1 MRRAGFNAILEL
13 HTGEAP
19 DREVMA
25 LRLLIVDDNG
35 HFLEAARNLLE
46 REGARVVGVASTSSE
61 ALRLASE
68 LRPDVILLDVDLG
81 EESGFDVARRF
92 AAGNHAPVVLIS
104 AYPEAEFADL
114 VQASSAVGF
123 LSKSD
128 LSLPAVS
135 DLLRQHSDRRSGSQ
149 LQNGDHVCAFYFGTK
164 ERDNILLP
172 YLREGLRQG
181 QKCIGVVDAL
191 EPTEVVVNLGVG
203 AEEAIR
209 SRQLELLHS
218 REAYLRTRRFDTR
231 EMIDFFDGA
240 VGPAM
245 RSGQYDCARVVGE
258 MTWSL
263 QDVPG
268 VDDLVDYESEVN
280 DFVPRYAQVV
290 LCMYDLE
297 RFGGGLV
304 SGLLRTHPKI
314 LLGGLVIE
322 NPHYLSPDEFRAT
335 RA

>member
-1 MRRAGFNAILEL
+1 
-13 HTGEAP
+13 
-19 DREVMA
+19 MA

-35 HFLEAARNLLE
+35 HFLDAARHLLE

-61 ALRLASE
+61 ALRLAGE
-68 LRPDVILLDVDLG
+68 LRPDVILLDVDLC
-81 EESGFDVARRF
+81 EESGFEVARRF

-114 VQASSAVGF
+114 VQASPAVGF
-123 LSKSD
+123 VSKSD
-128 LSLPAVS
+128 LSMQAVS
-135 DLLRQHSDRRSGSQ
+135 DLLRTRGGAISGLQ
-149 LQNGDHVCAFYFGTK
+149 LTQGDHVCAFYFGAK
-164 ERDNILLP
+164 ERDDILLP
-172 YLREGLRQG
+172 YLREGVRKG
-181 QKCIGVVDAL
+181 QKCIGVVDGV
-191 EPTEVVVNLGVG
+191 EPTEVVVNLGVD

-218 REAYLRTRRFDTR
+218 RDAYLRTRRFDTR

-245 RSGQYDCARVVGE
+245 RSGQYACARVVGE
-258 MTWSL
+258 MSWSL

-268 VDDLVDYESEVN
+268 VDQLIDYESEVN

-297 RFGGGLV
+297 RFGGELV

-322 NPHYLSPDEFRAT
+322 NPHYLSPDEFQVT
-335 RA
+335 RG